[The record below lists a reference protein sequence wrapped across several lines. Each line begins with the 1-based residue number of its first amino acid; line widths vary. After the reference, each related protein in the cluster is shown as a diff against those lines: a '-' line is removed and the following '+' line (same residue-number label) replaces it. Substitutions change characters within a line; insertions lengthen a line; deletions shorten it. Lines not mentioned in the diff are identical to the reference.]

1 MTITLDSITTGSP
14 YIDIY
19 YTTTGASSPSINRP
33 IFLMTKG
40 LNSGDVWQYHQ
51 PKQFDSPIPFPTP
64 NDDLNFKLLW
74 YYDANNQ
81 VESNEFIFRSGGVK
95 SDPVLFKKI
104 EEIRS
109 RSPFR
114 HIVPTR
120 QPDSINVSVNVTT
133 SGFISY
139 QSALTGTYEWISV
152 TSGDYDLENVV
163 RDTVVA
169 PDGST
174 ITNNG
179 GGTNNFNWTS
189 ATFEIK
195 SWDGFFVSD
204 EPSDILYFKDK
215 SKLIKTQ
222 NLVFVNLSNIT
233 SERLEGDIKNYL
245 YPNDLD
251 NSQAIGIK
259 ESKWARVY
267 TKFYYLN
274 NLLDIKQDNYFF
286 VLDGFTET
294 NPLLS
299 DTQLERQVLPN
310 ILLTNKKLEYIRDSF
325 AKIHFKVKDLLFI
338 KAIPENNKNTNPP
351 YFINFFDNITTLY
364 NEPNGLSYFYIQS
377 IRIDTSKSVRY
388 EFVYNTG
395 TEVVLSNPFDG
406 DCKYEPYQIV
416 FKNKWGVLESL
427 SAGKKSDL
435 ETSIESK
442 DYLRS
447 LVDFTGYYDGT
458 RHSNKQFNLNAF
470 DNITLNTDFL
480 PEYMNDTVKEMLLS
494 NEIWIIKQIG
504 SETSITPVLRQDSSI
519 KYKTTVNDKLIQY
532 TFKFKFSHNKI
543 NNII

>member
-1 MTITLDSITTGSP
+1 MTITLDSITSGSP

-19 YTTTGASSPSINRP
+19 YTTTGLSVPSINRP
-33 IFLMTKG
+33 IFLMSKG
-40 LNSGDVWQYHQ
+40 FNSGDQWEYHQ
-51 PKQFDSPIPFPTP
+51 PAQSESPIPFPTP
-64 NDDLNFKLLW
+64 TIDLNFKLLW

-81 VESNEFIFRSGGVK
+81 VESNEFIYRTGGVK
-95 SDPVLFKKI
+95 LDPILFKKI

-114 HIVPTR
+114 HIVPSR
-120 QPDSINVSVNVTT
+120 QSDAVNYTVNVTT

-139 QSALTGTYEWISV
+139 QSALTGTYEFITV
-152 TSGDYDLENVV
+152 VPGDYDLENVV
-163 RDTVVA
+163 RNTVVA

-174 ITNNG
+174 ITNT
-179 GGTNNFNWTS
+179 GGTTNSFNWTS
-189 ATFEIK
+189 ASFEIK
-195 SWDGFFVSD
+195 SWDGFLVSD
-204 EPSDILYFKDK
+204 EPSDVLYFKDK
-215 SKLIKTQ
+215 SKLVKTQ
-222 NLVFVNLSNIT
+222 NSLFINLSNIT

-245 YPNDLD
+245 YPNELD
-251 NSQAIGIK
+251 YSQPIGIK
-259 ESKWARVY
+259 ECKWARVY
-267 TKFYYLN
+267 TKFFYLN
-274 NLLDIKQDNYFF
+274 TLLDTRQDNYFY

-299 DTQLERQVLPN
+299 DVQLERQILPN
-310 ILLTNKKLEYIRDSF
+310 ILLTNKRLEYIRDTF

-338 KAIPENNKNTNPP
+338 KVIPENNKNTNPP
-351 YFINFFDNITTLY
+351 YFINFPDNII
-364 NEPNGLSYFYIQS
+364 NQLSNFHIQN
-377 IRIDTSKSVRY
+377 IRIDTSKSIRY
-388 EFVYNTG
+388 EFVYTTG
-395 TEVVLSNPFDG
+395 TEVVISTPFDG

-458 RHSNKQFNLNAF
+458 RHSNKQFNLNGF
-470 DNITLNTDFL
+470 DNITLNTDFM

-494 NEIWIIKQIG
+494 NEIWLIKQIG

-519 KYKTTVNDKLIQY
+519 KYKTLVNDKLIQY